1 MTTLLPVTRGELDG
15 LNMVAV
21 REHNML
27 LIAAGMVRRML
38 ACVIITRIQ
47 TLKKPHLKKAAAGL
61 VVDYLPHKL
70 FGMCQK
76 SLVLT
81 HRSC

>member
-1 MTTLLPVTRGELDG
+1 MIHGELDG
-15 LNMVAV
+15 LNKVAV
-21 REHNML
+21 RERNML
-27 LIAAGMVRRML
+27 LTAAGMVRRML

-61 VVDYLPHKL
+61 AVDYPLHKL

-76 SLVLT
+76 NLALT

>member
-1 MTTLLPVTRGELDG
+1 MTTLLPVTHGELDG

-27 LIAAGMVRRML
+27 LTVVGMVRRMFV
-38 ACVIITRIQ
+38 CVIITRIQ

-61 VVDYLPHKL
+61 AVDYLLHKL

-76 SLVLT
+76 NLALT
-81 HRSC
+81 HRLC